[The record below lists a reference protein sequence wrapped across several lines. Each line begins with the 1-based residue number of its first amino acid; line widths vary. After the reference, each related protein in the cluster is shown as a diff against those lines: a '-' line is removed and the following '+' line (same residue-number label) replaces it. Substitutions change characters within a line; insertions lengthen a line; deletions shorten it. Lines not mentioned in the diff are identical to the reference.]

1 MNTSVR
7 PKGFT
12 VCAVVFIFVILWTS
26 ACGGAGSS
34 PTPGPVPSPT
44 EAPPAETPFVLPPPA
59 PTATLPCTDG
69 LLFLD
74 DLTLP
79 DYTVVTPGSAI
90 DKQWLVQNS
99 GSCNWDRRYRLRL
112 VSGDP
117 LGAST
122 DQALY
127 PARAG
132 MQATLRII
140 FTAPLVP
147 GGYTSEWQAFG
158 PDGLPFGESF
168 AIRIVVP

>member
-1 MNTSVR
+1 MNTNVR
-7 PKGFT
+7 SKGFT
-12 VCAVVFIFVILWTS
+12 VCAVVFIFFISSAS
-26 ACGGAGSS
+26 ACGETGTS
-34 PTPGPVPSPT
+34 PIPGPVLSPT
-44 EAPPAETPFVLPPPA
+44 TALPTETAFVLPPLA
-59 PTATLPCTDG
+59 PTATLPCSDG
-69 LLFLD
+69 LLFVD
-74 DLTLP
+74 DLTIP
-79 DYTVVTPGSAI
+79 DYTVVNPGSAI

-117 LGAST
+117 LGASA

-132 MQATLRII
+132 MQAAIRIV
-140 FTAPLVP
+140 FTAPLAS
-147 GGYTSEWQAFG
+147 GGYISEWQAFG